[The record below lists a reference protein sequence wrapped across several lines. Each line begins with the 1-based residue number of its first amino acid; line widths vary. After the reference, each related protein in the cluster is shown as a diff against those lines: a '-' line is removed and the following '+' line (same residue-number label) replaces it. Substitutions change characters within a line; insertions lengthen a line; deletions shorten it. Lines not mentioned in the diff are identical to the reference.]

1 MPDFRQAHINPNDGM
16 TGGFAHKK
24 KQYHAIN
31 QHYISHNAVM
41 PPQDTQNWAPH
52 YNRYQEL
59 PLKPNQMSFEH
70 SKYLFDRQIRQ

>member
-1 MPDFRQAHINPNDGM
+1 MRNKIKLSEKMRAMPDFRQAHINPNDGM

-41 PPQDTQNWAPH
+41 PPQEKQNWAPH
-52 YNRYQEL
+52 
-59 PLKPNQMSFEH
+59 
-70 SKYLFDRQIRQ
+70 

>member
-1 MPDFRQAHINPNDGM
+1 MRAMPDFRQAHINPNDGM

-52 YNRYQEL
+52 YNR
-59 PLKPNQMSFEH
+59 
-70 SKYLFDRQIRQ
+70 